1 MSSDRIG
8 PLFDCPRMVSMT
20 VPELGVTGLPQMK
33 CGAPIPRDHC
43 PFSHDRFTGC
53 PYRNTADE

>member
-1 MSSDRIG
+1 MSDE
-8 PLFDCPRMVSMT
+8 PLDCRRMVSMS
-20 VPELGVTGLPQMK
+20 VPELGVTGPQMR

-53 PYRNTADE
+53 PYRGSDE